1 MGAVVNIILDP
12 IMIYGIGPIPE
23 MGVEGAAYATVI
35 GQVEK
40 RLSTNQQTDEL
51 ASLIH
56 TLYISGAQGVL
67 LD

>member
-1 MGAVVNIILDP
+1 MGEKRYF
-12 IMIYGIGPIPE
+12 IYGNNDSL
-23 MGVEGAAYATVI
+23 
-35 GQVEK
+35 EK
-40 RLSTNQQTDEL
+40 RLSTNKQTDEL